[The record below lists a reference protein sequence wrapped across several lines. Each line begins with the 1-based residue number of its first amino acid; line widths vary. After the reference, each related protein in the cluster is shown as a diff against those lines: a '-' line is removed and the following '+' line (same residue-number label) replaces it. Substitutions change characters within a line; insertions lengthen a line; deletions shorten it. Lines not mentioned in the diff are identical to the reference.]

1 MKENILWL
9 VVTVAGGHVAKGLLL
24 PALAAKF
31 AGGPESVK
39 MMSFAIGGIFLAGGL
54 YPTACVI
61 TNGDIRKLY
70 KCALWIIFS
79 LILMVG

>member
-9 VVTVAGGHVAKGLLL
+9 VVTIAGGHVAKDLLL
-24 PALAAKF
+24 PALAARI
-31 AGGPESVK
+31 AGGPESVT

-54 YPTACVI
+54 YPTASAISDRDTC
-61 TNGDIRKLY
+61 KLY